1 MSCYVRIYASDH
13 AIDVTGGIMF
23 SGCPSVCACVC
34 LAEAFSRPAY
44 RRLLVYTNDGLD
56 CTVDWSDSGLQFV
69 VQ

>member
-34 LAEAFSRPAY
+34 LAEAFSP
-44 RRLLVYTNDGLD
+44 
-56 CTVDWSDSGLQFV
+56 TVDFWFTLMMA
-69 VQ
+69 